1 MGFLA
6 QPFVDRELHLSI
18 ELAVCERRS
27 TRATHELAVENYIS
41 EHTATR
47 FSHGICPSCME
58 TRVEPQLS
66 DGE

>member
-1 MGFLA
+1 MYCRKVRDDA
-6 QPFVDRELHLSI
+6 DYWH
-18 ELAVCERRS
+18 
-27 TRATHELAVENYIS
+27 TVENYIS

-58 TRVEPQLS
+58 TQVEPQLS